1 MRLPAGSGNNVEIRK
16 HQGRPAKLPFLM
28 FLILRSMIDRD
39 GGMISQSGN
48 DPNPPD
54 ALIELADHAGDPGED
69 TGKQD
74 HGDAVADAELGD
86 LLAQPHDEGGAGHKG
101 GNDDDGGPHALGGQ
115 EAVFAEGAGA
125 DRR

>member
-54 ALIELADHAGDPGED
+54 ALIKLAEMHTGRESLIGNTEKLFAVGGEKEVIQRRAVRRPAHPG
-69 TGKQD
+69 
-74 HGDAVADAELGD
+74 A
-86 LLAQPHDEGGAGHKG
+86 P
-101 GNDDDGGPHALGGQ
+101 
-115 EAVFAEGAGA
+115 
-125 DRR
+125 